1 MRVKRTST
9 LQVGPTLR
17 EKNEHK
23 IQPETAREEMRRE
36 LVAASRHIQ
45 DFGTEGLDDA
55 VEHVARNLADD
66 IDAMVL
72 DYPGRGQYLAP
83 VERRADLSA
92 NAPQGSICLTIATGE
107 IFVRTGQQ
115 WVLYNGGEQ
124 EQNRFLRANESGE
137 TGPDSSS

>member
-1 MRVKRTST
+1 MKRTST
-9 LQVGPTLR
+9 LQVGPILR

-23 IQPETAREEMRRE
+23 VKPETPHEKARRE
-36 LVAASRHIQ
+36 LLAAARSIP
-45 DFGTEGLDDA
+45 DFSTEGLEGA
-55 VEHVARNLADD
+55 VSEMAHQMAND

-83 VERRADLSA
+83 VEGRADLLA
-92 NAPQGSICLTIATGE
+92 NAPQGSICLTVATGE

-124 EQNRFLRANESGE
+124 GSARFLRADESG
-137 TGPDSSS
+137 